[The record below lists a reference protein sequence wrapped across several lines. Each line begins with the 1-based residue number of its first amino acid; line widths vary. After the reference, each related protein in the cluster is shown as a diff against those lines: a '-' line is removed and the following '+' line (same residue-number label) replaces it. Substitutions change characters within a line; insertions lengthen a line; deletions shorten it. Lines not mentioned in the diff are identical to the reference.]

1 LTRELLKIMEE
12 RQRLKRKIKDIFTA
26 NTRENTNT
34 EYEVRIK
41 IISNEIEKAAR
52 AIRDQLQ
59 LFQLLKRY
67 QEGWEKG

>member
-1 LTRELLKIMEE
+1 MEE